1 MNGTAN
7 TQTMSKTKQ
16 EQQALI
22 AQSRK
27 QHHKKQIANKA
38 RVDAYITPESKAM
51 LKQIKAKYDDVKN
64 EGQAID
70 KAIALASEVLK
81 QAE

>member
-1 MNGTAN
+1 
-7 TQTMSKTKQ
+7 MSKTKQ

-27 QHHKKQIANKA
+27 QHHKKQLANKA
-38 RVDAYITPESKAM
+38 RLDAYITPESKAI
-51 LKQIKAKYDDVKN
+51 LKHIKAKYDDVRN

-70 KAIALASEVLK
+70 KALALANEALTK
-81 QAE
+81 QEQKE